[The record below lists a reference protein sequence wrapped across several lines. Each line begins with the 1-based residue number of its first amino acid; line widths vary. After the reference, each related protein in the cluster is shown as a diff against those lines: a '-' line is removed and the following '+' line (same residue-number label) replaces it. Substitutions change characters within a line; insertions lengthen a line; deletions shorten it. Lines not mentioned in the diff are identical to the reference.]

1 MKRIY
6 FFFASKTTF
15 QLLQNIHVLL
25 SNWYMPAGSLAVPSH
40 NAVSK
45 QTSMLVCIRT
55 VGDYSTFKKWYW
67 TSKRRRSQVYLDKC
81 SFTFFTKKWI
91 QPLEKKQKMS
101 FGISCCYYW
110 HVLYLLKHRLS
121 CLFLISLSTLFAHFY
136 KYLLYRFRK
145 LVHKLGLADAFK
157 TRTMLIFLTIFL
169 NKCRKQQV
177 DKGKWKF
184 HT

>member
-25 SNWYMPAGSLAVPSH
+25 SNWHMPAGSLAVPSH

-67 TSKRRRSQVYLDKC
+67 TSKRSGLKSILINARSHFSRKSEFSLL
-81 SFTFFTKKWI
+81 KKT
-91 QPLEKKQKMS
+91 KMS

>member
-25 SNWYMPAGSLAVPSH
+25 SNWHMPAGSLAVPSH

-91 QPLEKKQKMS
+91 QPLEKKQKCLLASAAVITDMFYICWSTVFPVFFS
-101 FGISCCYYW
+101 FHFRPYSHTFINIYFID
-110 HVLYLLKHRLS
+110 LE
-121 CLFLISLSTLFAHFY
+121 SLCTN
-136 KYLLYRFRK
+136 
-145 LVHKLGLADAFK
+145 LV
-157 TRTMLIFLTIFL
+157 
-169 NKCRKQQV
+169 
-177 DKGKWKF
+177 
-184 HT
+184 